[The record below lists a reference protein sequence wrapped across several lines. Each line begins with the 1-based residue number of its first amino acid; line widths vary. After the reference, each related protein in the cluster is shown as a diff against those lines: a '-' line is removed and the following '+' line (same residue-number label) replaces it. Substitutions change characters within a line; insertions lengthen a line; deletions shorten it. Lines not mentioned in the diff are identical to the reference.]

1 MTVSGTSSVTS
12 SSSSSTNQ
20 NVTPASTS
28 LTSDFQ
34 TFLRLMTTQLQYQDP
49 MNPVDSTQYL
59 SQLASFSAVEQQTQ
73 TNKLLSSIQGS
84 FNMLGMA
91 QVASWVGSEA
101 RAEMPAIVTGGE
113 DVTIAPR
120 IAQGAD
126 QAVLVVRDKD
136 GDLVARVDLPVDAKS
151 YEWEP
156 LDATG
161 APLPDGT
168 YDLSVE
174 NYAEG
179 KKLSETG
186 VELYARVIEVQGLGD
201 QMVLLLEGDR
211 EVLASDVTAIRG

>member
-1 MTVSGTSSVTS
+1 MIVSAASSATTTAS
-12 SSSSSTNQ
+12 QTQSSTP
-20 NVTPASTS
+20 VSSS

-73 TNKLLSSIQGS
+73 TNKLLTSIQGS

-101 RAEMPAIVTGGE
+101 RAEMPAIVTSGE
-113 DVTIAPR
+113 DVTIAPQ
-120 IAQGAD
+120 ILQGAEK
-126 QAVLVVRDKD
+126 AVLVVRDSE
-136 GDLVARVDLPVDAKS
+136 GELVARVDLPLDATS

-156 LDATG
+156 LDAAG
-161 APLPDGT
+161 EPLPDGT

-174 NYAEG
+174 NSAEG
-179 KKLSETG
+179 EETVVTG
-186 VELYARVIEVQGLGD
+186 VELYARVVEVQGLGD
-201 QMVLLLEGDR
+201 QIVLLMEGDR
-211 EVLASDVTAIRG
+211 RILADNVTAIRG

>member
-1 MTVSGTSSVTS
+1 MTVSATSSATTTS
-12 SSSSSTNQ
+12 TTTQSSAA
-20 NVTPASTS
+20 ASTS

-34 TFLRLMTTQLQYQDP
+34 TFLLLMTTQLQYQDP
-49 MNPVDSTQYL
+49 MNPVDSAEYL

-73 TNKLLSSIQGS
+73 TNKLLTSIQGS

-101 RAEMPAIVTGGE
+101 RAEMPAVVTAGE
-113 DVTIAPR
+113 SISLAPN

-126 QAVLVVRDKD
+126 QAVLVVRDED
-136 GDLVARVDLPVDAKS
+136 GGLVARVDIPVGSTS

-168 YDLSVE
+168 YDLTVE
-174 NYAEG
+174 NYADGES
-179 KKLSETG
+179 LATTG
-186 VELYARVIEVQGLGD
+186 VELYARVLEVQGLGD
-201 QMVLLLEGDR
+201 QMVLVLEGDR
-211 EVLASDVTAIRG
+211 QVSASDVTAIRG

>member
-1 MTVSGTSSVTS
+1 MTVSAPSAVTANTAATQS
-12 SSSSSTNQ
+12 A
-20 NVTPASTS
+20 TPASTS

-101 RAEMPAIVTGGE
+101 RAQMPALVTDGE
-113 DVTIAPR
+113 SVALSPQIAP
-120 IAQGAD
+120 GAD
-126 QAVLVVRDKD
+126 QAVLLVRDED
-136 GDLVARVDLPVDAKS
+136 GALVARVDLPVDAKT
-151 YEWEP
+151 YDWQP

-161 APLPDGT
+161 APLPDGA
-168 YDLSVE
+168 YDLSIE
-174 NYAEG
+174 NYADG
-179 KKLSETG
+179 AQTSVTG
-186 VELYARVIEVQGLGD
+186 VELYGRVVEVQGLAD
-201 QMVLLLEGDR
+201 QMILVLEGGR